1 MEKTH
6 TETSLK
12 YLQISSK
19 YIRKMYDF
27 KQDTKINHKK
37 HYNIQGKKIY
47 REISHYRN
55 THLGKYGLDEN
66 SSFPVA
72 I

>member
-1 MEKTH
+1 
-6 TETSLK
+6 
-12 YLQISSK
+12 
-19 YIRKMYDF
+19 MYDF

-55 THLGKYGLDEN
+55 SHLGKYGLDEN